1 MSTTDPIIG
10 EVLDG
15 RYRVEK
21 LLGRGGMGRVYR
33 AEHVGIGRAVA
44 VKVLDPRGGFETSAR
59 QRFEREAIATGK
71 LRHPNCVGVTDFGML
86 PDGSLFL
93 VMELL
98 DGVTIDDVLADHTRL
113 PLPRAVAIL
122 RHVLRGLAHAHG
134 QGLIHRDLTPR
145 NVILVAE
152 PGDPDFAKVVDF
164 GLAKMTG
171 ADTGATITQTGIV
184 CGTPSYMSTEQALG
198 QPLDHRSD
206 LYAVTILLF
215 EMLTGRPPFQCDE
228 ALRTLSLHISAPP
241 PTVAEIAPDV
251 TVPPAL
257 DRLIARGLAKRPEDR
272 PQSADEYLAELD
284 RALASPAQPTQELSV
299 ADLSIA
305 TRPAT
310 PRPATTKLKQRRI
323 WQLAGLAAIVVI
335 AGVAIGLSR
344 SGSAD
349 ATPDARPAEAPAPS
363 IEMPA
368 EVRPNLDPAIEA
380 ARKLAASGRRQQA
393 LDKLRALRKER
404 PRDAAIPYELGRVY
418 LQLNWPKQVLE
429 SWRDAIRLDPSLRED
444 PGVIRGVVSLL
455 DSKSTWPQASRFL
468 EREIGA
474 PAIPTLTD
482 TAERHPSRT
491 VRGRATTL
499 LKRIGGP

>member
-1 MSTTDPIIG
+1 MSATDPMIG
-10 EVLDG
+10 AVLDG
-15 RYRVEK
+15 RYKVEK

-44 VKVLDPRGGFETSAR
+44 VKVLDPRGGFESSAR

-98 DGVTIDDVLADHTRL
+98 DGVTVDDVLADHTRL
-113 PLPRAVAIL
+113 PLPRAAAIL

-134 QGLIHRDLTPR
+134 QGLVHRDLTPR

-152 PGDPDFAKVVDF
+152 PDDPDFAKVVDF

-171 ADTGATITQTGIV
+171 ADTGTAITQTGIV

-198 QPLDHRSD
+198 KPLDHRSD
-206 LYAVTILLF
+206 LYAATILLF
-215 EMLTGRPPFQCDE
+215 EMLTGRPPFHCDE

-241 PTVAEIAPDV
+241 PTVAEVAPDV
-251 TVPPAL
+251 AVPPAL

-272 PQSADEYLAELD
+272 PQSADEYLRELD
-284 RALASPAQPTQELSV
+284 RALAPPAQATQELSV

-305 TRPAT
+305 RPVPA
-310 PRPATTKLKQRRI
+310 RPATTKLKQRRL

-335 AGVAIGLSR
+335 AGAAIGLSR

-349 ATPDARPAEAPAPS
+349 ATPDARPAEAAAAPA
-363 IEMPA
+363 IEMPEEA
-368 EVRPNLDPAIEA
+368 RPTVDPAIEA

-393 LDKLRALRKER
+393 LDKLRELYKQR
-404 PRDAAIPYELGRVY
+404 PGDAAIPYELGRVY
-418 LQLNWPKQVLE
+418 LQLDWPKQVLAA
-429 SWRDAIRLDPSLRED
+429 WRDAIRLDPTLRGD
-444 PGVIRGVVSLL
+444 AALIRGVVSLL

-474 PAIPTLTD
+474 AAIPALTA
-482 TAERHPSRT
+482 TAKEHPSRT
-491 VRGRATTL
+491 VRGRAAAIL
-499 LKRIGGP
+499 RRLGKP